1 MIRVGLTGGI
11 ACGKST
17 IAKMFADLGA
27 YVVQSDQIAHELYRK
42 GEPVYAEVVRRF
54 GSSIVKPNGE
64 IDRAKLGAIAF
75 GENRVEELNQIV
87 HPAVIQHQSRW
98 IFDVASKE
106 PDAIAMIE
114 AALIFEAGTN
124 TRFEKMIVVTCAPEQ
139 KVARFAQRT
148 GMDEAA
154 ARAEVERRSKAQWP
168 DEEKVKRADYLI
180 DNSGPLK
187 ETDAQVQKVF
197 TELRVPGRRY

>member
-17 IAKMFADLGA
+17 VAKMFADLGA

-42 GEPVYAEVVRRF
+42 GEPVYAEVVKRF

-124 TRFEKMIVVTCAPEQ
+124 TRFEKMIVVPCTPEQ
-139 KVARFAQRT
+139 KIARFAQRT

-187 ETDAQVQKVF
+187 ETDAQVKKIF
-197 TELRVPGRRY
+197 TDLRVLAQK

>member
-42 GEPVYAEVVRRF
+42 GEPVYAEVVKRF

-124 TRFEKMIVVTCAPEQ
+124 TRFEKMIVVTCTPEQ
-139 KVARFAQRT
+139 KIARFAQRT

-187 ETDAQVQKVF
+187 ETDAQVKKVF
-197 TELRVPGRRY
+197 TELRVLAQK

>member
-1 MIRVGLTGGI
+1 MLRVGLTGGI

-17 IAKMFADLGA
+17 VARMFSDLGA
-27 YVVQSDQIAHELYRK
+27 HVIQSDQIAHELYRP
-42 GEPVYAEVVRRF
+42 GEPVYAEVVKRF
-54 GSSIVKPNGE
+54 GKSIVKPNGE

-75 GENRVEELNQIV
+75 GENRIEELNQIV

-98 IFDVASKE
+98 IFEVASRE
-106 PDAIAMIE
+106 PEAIAMIE
-114 AALIFEAGTN
+114 AALIFEAGTD
-124 TRFEKMIVVTCAPEQ
+124 TRFEKMIVVTCTPEQ

-154 ARAEVERRSKAQWP
+154 ARAEVERRSKTQWP
-168 DEEKVKRADYLI
+168 DEEKVKRADYVI

-187 ETDAQVQKVF
+187 ETEAAVKKIF
-197 TELRVPGRRY
+197 TELRALAQK

>member
-1 MIRVGLTGGI
+1 
-11 ACGKST
+11 
-17 IAKMFADLGA
+17 MFADLGA
-27 YVVQSDQIAHELYRK
+27 YVVQSDQIAHELYRR
-42 GEPVYAEVVRRF
+42 GEPVYAEVVKRF
-54 GSSIVKPNGE
+54 GNSIVKPNGE

-98 IFDVASKE
+98 IFEVASKE

-124 TRFEKMIVVTCAPEQ
+124 TRFEKMIVVTCTPEQ

-168 DEEKVKRADYLI
+168 DEEKAKRADYLI

-187 ETDAQVQKVF
+187 ETDVQVKKIF
-197 TELRVPGRRY
+197 ADLRVLAQK

>member
-27 YVVQSDQIAHELYRK
+27 YVIQSDQIAHELYRP
-42 GEPVYAEVVRRF
+42 GEPVYAEVVKRF
-54 GSSIVKPNGE
+54 GNSIVKPNGE

-124 TRFEKMIVVTCAPEQ
+124 TRFEKMIVVTCTPEQ

-148 GMDEAA
+148 GMDEDA

-168 DEEKVKRADYLI
+168 DDEKVKRADYRI

-187 ETDAQVQKVF
+187 ETEVQVKKIF
-197 TELRVPGRRY
+197 TELRVLAQK